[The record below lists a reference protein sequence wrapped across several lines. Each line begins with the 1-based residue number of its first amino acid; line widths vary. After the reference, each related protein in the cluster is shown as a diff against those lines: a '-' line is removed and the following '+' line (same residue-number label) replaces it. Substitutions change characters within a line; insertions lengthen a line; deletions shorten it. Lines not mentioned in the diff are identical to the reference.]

1 MSVSESIA
9 AVRDLMETKFSAELK
24 DNEVNRYIGRG
35 RASQNYTSFFC
46 INAQQSMIGQFKF

>member
-24 DNEVNRYIGRG
+24 DNEVN
-35 RASQNYTSFFC
+35 
-46 INAQQSMIGQFKF
+46 K

>member
-24 DNEVNRYIGRG
+24 DNEVNR
-35 RASQNYTSFFC
+35 
-46 INAQQSMIGQFKF
+46 